1 MTATAVPGAG
11 APGRPAVSPVVS
23 TVTRFTAERVLPLAT
38 ELDQHPQDLPLIRE
52 LLLEVGRLGLYG
64 AVVPE
69 EFGGTGPDSL
79 ALHEGIEALAYGN
92 AGLAMSLMPT
102 YLLARAVALHGSSAQ
117 RERWLPGV
125 AEGRLLGSWAVTEP
139 HTGSDVAAIT
149 TSATRE
155 GESWRLSGRKMFI
168 TNAAIADC
176 LLVLCRTGGSGAHGA
191 VTPGALTTFVLPMD
205 MPGVSVTRTLD
216 KMGLRSSPTCEL
228 VLDDVLV
235 PDSDRLGEVGN
246 GWQIG
251 MDVLDY
257 ERLAV
262 PAIAAGMCARALDLA
277 TSYAADRTA
286 FGGPIDRIGAVQA
299 MLADIA
305 AALLECRLL
314 YRHVAGL
321 VDQGR
326 PAILDASIGKLVG
339 GRLAN
344 SAVNLALQIHG
355 GYGYIREYEIERL
368 YRDARLFTIGGG
380 TSEIQQRIV
389 AGQLG
394 REPRWSRTAAL
405 T

>member
-1 MTATAVPGAG
+1 VTAVARPRRSAG
-11 APGRPAVSPVVS
+11 TD
-23 TVTRFTAERVLPLAT
+23 TVARFTAPRVVPRGA
-38 ELDQHPQDLPLIRE
+38 ELDAHPQDLPLIRD

-69 EFGGTGPDSL
+69 EYGGTGPDSL
-79 ALHEGIEALAYGN
+79 GLHEGIEALAYGN
-92 AGLAMSLMPT
+92 AGLAMSTMPT
-102 YLLARAVALHGSSAQ
+102 YLLARAVALHGSPEQ
-117 RERWLPGV
+117 RQRWLPAV
-125 AEGRLLGSWAVTEP
+125 AEGRLLGAWAVTEP

-149 TSATRE
+149 TRAVQD
-155 GESWRLSGRKMFI
+155 GDGWRLSGRKMFI
-168 TNAAIADC
+168 TNAAIADA
-176 LLVLCRTGGSGAHGA
+176 LLVLCRTGGEGAR
-191 VTPGALTTFVLPMD
+191 GALTTFVVPMD
-205 MPGVSVTRTLD
+205 TPGIEVARTLE

-228 VLDDVLV
+228 VLDDVAV
-235 PDSDRLGEVGN
+235 PDSDRLGPVGE
-246 GWQIG
+246 GWQVG

-262 PAIAAGMCARALDLA
+262 PAIAAGMSARALDLA
-277 TSYAADRTA
+277 QAYAANRTA
-286 FGGPIDRIGAVQA
+286 FGGRLDEIGAVQA

-314 YRHVAGL
+314 YRHVAAL
-321 VDQGR
+321 VDADR

-344 SAVNLALQIHG
+344 AAAGLALQIHG
-355 GYGYIREYEIERL
+355 GYGYIREYEVERL

-389 AGQLG
+389 AGQL
-394 REPRWSRTAAL
+394 RRDPDWSRTAAL

>member
-1 MTATAVPGAG
+1 M
-11 APGRPAVSPVVS
+11 
-23 TVTRFTAERVLPLAT
+23 
-38 ELDQHPQDLPLIRE
+38 
-52 LLLEVGRLGLYG
+52 
-64 AVVPE
+64 
-69 EFGGTGPDSL
+69 
-79 ALHEGIEALAYGN
+79 
-92 AGLAMSLMPT
+92 
-102 YLLARAVALHGSSAQ
+102 
-117 RERWLPGV
+117 
-125 AEGRLLGSWAVTEP
+125 
-139 HTGSDVAAIT
+139 
-149 TSATRE
+149 
-155 GESWRLSGRKMFI
+155 
-168 TNAAIADC
+168 
-176 LLVLCRTGGSGAHGA
+176 
-191 VTPGALTTFVLPMD
+191 TTFVVPMD
-205 MPGVSVTRTLD
+205 TPGIEVARTLE

-228 VLDDVLV
+228 VLDDVRV
-235 PDSDRLGEVGN
+235 TDTDRLGAEGD
-246 GWQIG
+246 GWRVG

-262 PAIAAGMCARALDLA
+262 PAIGAGMCARALDLA
-277 TSYAADRTA
+277 SAYAADRTA
-286 FGGPIDRIGAVQA
+286 FGGPLSEIGAVQA

-321 VDQGR
+321 VDAER

-389 AGQLG
+389 AGQLR
-394 REPRWSRTAAL
+394 REPDWSTTAAL

>member
-1 MTATAVPGAG
+1 MTATTS
-11 APGRPAVSPVVS
+11 RLRRSPVS
-23 TVTRFTAERVLPLAT
+23 ETMARFTADRILPRAE
-38 ELDQHPQDLPLIRE
+38 ELDRHPQDLGLIRE
-52 LLLEVGRLGLYG
+52 LLLEAGRLGLYG

-79 ALHEGIEALAYGN
+79 ALHEGIEAMAYGN
-92 AGLAMSLMPT
+92 AGLAMSTMPT
-102 YLLARAVALHGSSAQ
+102 YLLARAVALHGSPEQ
-117 RERWLPGV
+117 RQRWLPDI
-125 AEGRLLGSWAVTEP
+125 AEGRLLGAWAVTEP

-149 TSATRE
+149 TRAVRD
-155 GESWRLSGRKMFI
+155 GDGWRLNGRKMFI
-168 TNAAIADC
+168 TNAAIADA
-176 LLVLCRTGGSGAHGA
+176 LLVLCRTGGEGARGA
-191 VTPGALTTFVLPMD
+191 MTTFVVPMD
-205 MPGVSVTRTLD
+205 TPGIEVARTLE

-228 VLDDVLV
+228 VLDDVRV
-235 PDSDRLGEVGN
+235 PDTDRLGTEGD
-246 GWQIG
+246 GWRVG

-262 PAIAAGMCARALDLA
+262 PAIGAGMCARALDLA
-277 TSYAADRTA
+277 SAYAADRTA
-286 FGGPIDRIGAVQA
+286 FGGPLSEIGAVQA

-321 VDQGR
+321 VDAER

-389 AGQLG
+389 AGQLR
-394 REPRWSRTAAL
+394 REPEWSTTAAL